1 MDGPIQIIGVV
12 ASLSLVLVAVALS
25 WWQGIGV
32 ERSILWAGLRAALQL
47 LAVGVVLRLIF
58 DSALATWWAWLWV
71 LVMVVIAGEAA
82 RRRSPGIPGLRA
94 VVMAAIGASSLAAL
108 ALVFGL
114 RIFEFAPI
122 TLVVIAGITIG
133 NTMPSTILAV
143 DRAVAYVR
151 DNRLQIEG
159 LLALGFDGRGATRFL
174 VQQTARTAL
183 IPQIE
188 RTKVVGL
195 IALPGAMTGLLLA
208 GVEPLTAV
216 LVQLAVMYLIL
227 GSVAIAVVVVVS
239 SIAARTLTQDLRL
252 EAWSRP

>member
-25 WWQGIGV
+25 FWQGIGV
-32 ERSILWAGLRAALQL
+32 ERSILWAGLRAVVQL

-71 LVMVVIAGEAA
+71 LVMVVIAGETA

-151 DNRLQIEG
+151 GNRLQIEG

-208 GVEPLTAV
+208 GVEPLAAV

-227 GSVAIAVVVVVS
+227 GSVAIAVVVVS
-239 SIAARTLTQDLRL
+239 SIAARALTRDLRL
-252 EAWSRP
+252 EAWSRL

>member
-1 MDGPIQIIGVV
+1 M
-12 ASLSLVLVAVALS
+12 
-25 WWQGIGV
+25 
-32 ERSILWAGLRAALQL
+32 
-47 LAVGVVLRLIF
+47 
-58 DSALATWWAWLWV
+58 
-71 LVMVVIAGEAA
+71 
-82 RRRSPGIPGLRA
+82 
-94 VVMAAIGASSLAAL
+94 
-108 ALVFGL
+108 
-114 RIFEFAPI
+114 I
-122 TLVVIAGITIG
+122 TEI
-133 NTMPSTILAV
+133 
-143 DRAVAYVR
+143 
-151 DNRLQIEG
+151 
-159 LLALGFDGRGATRFL
+159 GRGATRFL

-239 SIAARTLTQDLRL
+239 SIAARTLTRDMRL